1 MTTLSLWYK
10 RRRKNQGKNK
20 MSITEVNDKI
30 DDLAA
35 EVVDLKT
42 DLEEANKTIR
52 ILIRLLADKMLEVE
66 ELPDSE

>member
-20 MSITEVNDKI
+20 MSIVEVNDKI